1 MSSRDYL
8 SPFAV
13 TNRAICEGVD
23 EREVINLITRY
34 VTETLNIAGCFIKI
48 RTPEQDEFLQ
58 KKETLDLG
66 KGSHQVKFTQGSRLE
81 LYSSFGLSESFLYSK
96 VSNAP
101 ASFLN
106 QIPEENIYIEDI
118 SQLSEK
124 EDDCRLLEAEG
135 LRSFFLFP
143 VDIDQEDVALV
154 ALFDT
159 KGGDLTREDI
169 KFAKA
174 ITSRGIAFLVMNRDM
189 ERLIELKRRY
199 LKSFQKISQA
209 VSSTLDVNKVLQ
221 LAVNT
226 IGEVLGTTG
235 AQIRLLNTKNNQLE
249 LAASQGLSERFLR
262 IGPVY
267 SKRKTDA
274 DHSGKV
280 VVINDV
286 ANEPRIQYKEAILA
300 ESINTIVSAPMV
312 IKGKIIGELTLFTGA
327 GRGFSEEEIEFTKA
341 IAQQC
346 ALAIDNA
353 RIYQRIKDEYQ
364 HLLEDFGYE
373 GSS

>member
-8 SPFAV
+8 SPFAI

-34 VTETLNIAGCFIKI
+34 VTETLNISGCFIKI
-48 RTPEQDEFLQ
+48 RTPEQDEFIQ
-58 KKETLDLG
+58 KKESLDLG
-66 KGSHQVKFTQGSRLE
+66 QGSHQVKFTQGSRLE

-96 VSNAP
+96 VSNSP

-118 SQLSEK
+118 AQLPEK
-124 EDDCRLLEAEG
+124 QEDCRLLESEG
-135 LRSFFLFP
+135 IRSFFLFP
-143 VDIDQEDVALV
+143 VDIDQEDVAMV
-154 ALFDT
+154 ALFD
-159 KGGDLTREDI
+159 KKEGDLTREDI

-189 ERLIELKRRY
+189 ERLIELKRRF
-199 LKSFQKISQA
+199 LTSFQRISQA
-209 VSSTLDVNKVLQ
+209 VSSSLNVNKVLQ
-221 LAVNT
+221 LAVNSMV
-226 IGEVLGTTG
+226 EVLGTKG
-235 AQIRLLNTKNNQLE
+235 AQIRLLNTKNNLLE
-249 LAASQGLSERFLR
+249 LAASSGLSERFLG

-267 SKRKTDA
+267 SKRGTDSKA
-274 DHSGKV
+274 SGKV
-280 VVINDV
+280 VVIDDV
-286 ANEPRIQYKEAILA
+286 RGDPKIQFKDEILA
-300 ESINTIVSAPMV
+300 ESINKIVSAPMT
-312 IKGKIIGELTLFTGA
+312 IKGKTIGELTLFTGA
-327 GRGFSEEEIEFTKA
+327 GRAYSDEEIEFTKA

-353 RIYQRIKDEYQ
+353 RIYQRIKYEYQ